1 MNSWARLS
9 RPGKTTG
16 GSLIYPLYQTVRQAT
31 RPLAWMLDESQRLA
45 RDARN
50 PWRGTL
56 TMRALAT
63 AFELPARGLK
73 TYGKPKFEVTAFL
86 GDLEVALE
94 PAVVLSLPFADL
106 LRFTASSGGDKP
118 KVLIA
123 AALSGHHA
131 TLLEDTVAAFVQ
143 DHEVYITDW
152 KDAREVPLEAG
163 PFGLDDYVDYLVAFM
178 RELGPGSHMV
188 ATCQA
193 APPAMVAAALLARDN
208 ADCAPRSLTLM
219 GGPIDTRVAPGMLN
233 KMTHKL
239 PLRLFEA
246 NNLHTVPRGYPGAGR
261 KVYPG
266 FYQLAGFIA
275 LNPKPHLRQYADFV
289 RNSLRGDED
298 FLDKFRAFYDEYFAV
313 LDMDAA
319 FYMETLERVFFEHHI
334 PRGLMRHGGTCVD
347 FAAVKDTSLLTVEG
361 ANDSFC
367 PPGQT
372 EAAHAVFAG
381 LPPAR
386 KRNHV
391 QPGVGHYGVF
401 SGTRFRAEIYPLIRD
416 FIASQALTAR
426 VPAPVKNA
434 VSARRADAA
443 PRPSARS

>member
-1 MNSWARLS
+1 M
-9 RPGKTTG
+9 
-16 GSLIYPLYQTVRQAT
+16 IYPLYEAVRQAT

-45 RDARN
+45 RDGRN
-50 PWRGTL
+50 PWRETL
-56 TMRALAT
+56 PMRALAT
-63 AFELPARGLK
+63 ACELPARNLK
-73 TYGKPKFEVTAFL
+73 TYRKPTFAVTERL
-86 GDLEVALE
+86 GDLDVAVE
-94 PAVVLSLPFADL
+94 PHTVLSLPFADL
-106 LRFTASSGGDKP
+106 LRFTASGGGDKP

-131 TLLEDTVAAFVQ
+131 TLLQDTVAAFVQ
-143 DHEVYITDW
+143 DHDTYITDW
-152 KDAREVPLEAG
+152 KDAREVPLDAG
-163 PFGLDDYVDYLVAFM
+163 GFVFDDYVDYLVTFM

-193 APPAMVAAALLARDN
+193 APPAMVAAAILARDH

-219 GGPIDTRVAPGMLN
+219 GGPIDTRVAPGTLN
-233 KMTHKL
+233 KMTRKL

-246 NNLHTVPRGYPGAGR
+246 NNLHTVPRGYAGAGR
-261 KVYPG
+261 RVYPG

-275 LNPKPHLRQYADFV
+275 LNPKPHVKQYAGFV
-289 RNSLRGDED
+289 RGSLRADAD

-319 FYMETLERVFFEHHI
+319 FYMETLERVFFNNHI
-334 PRGLMRHGGTCVD
+334 PRGLMQHRGSPVD
-347 FAAVKDTSLLTVEG
+347 FGAVRDMGLLTVEG

-372 EAAHAVFAG
+372 EAAHAVFSG
-381 LPPAR
+381 LAESR

-401 SGTRFRAEIYPLIRD
+401 SGTQFRAEIYPLIRD
-416 FIASQALTAR
+416 FVAGAKTDACSRAFSTA
-426 VPAPVKNA
+426 PE
-434 VSARRADAA
+434 S
-443 PRPSARS
+443 